1 MQEMSII
8 INQVAALIIL
18 VVIGYIARKS
28 GFLSDGADTVLSK
41 VLIRITAPALVIS
54 TMTSYDFDA
63 GTLSDGLWVG
73 LLAIIFMYFSL
84 FTGMLFSRVMKLEGS
99 TANVFKAHLIFGNV
113 GYLALPL
120 FKAVLGERAVVVA
133 AFFVLAF
140 ELLCWTTGVFILNKH
155 KGLSFID
162 TLKKF
167 ISPNT
172 ISCLIGLIFALTN
185 LHHTIQA
192 NAAATVVYNFFYS
205 ALNPLGNCTL
215 PLVMMFI
222 GISVANNPSG
232 GFTAIVKKP
241 VTLILSVLKLLVI
254 PLAVLA
260 ILLLLGNLINPFVR
274 TIVILDIAMPCA
286 AMITALSAEY
296 GSDIKQATDN
306 VIYSTVLS
314 LITLPLF
321 MLILNY
327 L

>member
-1 MQEMSII
+1 MQEINII

-18 VVIGYIARKS
+18 TVIGYIARKS
-28 GFLSDGADTVLSK
+28 GFLPDGADTVLSK
-41 VLIRITAPALVIS
+41 VLIRITAPALIIS

-63 GTLSDGLWVG
+63 GTLSDGLLVG

-84 FTGMLFSRVMKLEGS
+84 FAGMLFSRVMKLEGS
-99 TANVFKAHLIFGNV
+99 TANVFKAHLMFGNV

-140 ELLCWTTGVFILNKH
+140 ELLCWTTGVFMLNKH
-155 KGLSFID
+155 KGLSFVD
-162 TLKKF
+162 TVKKF

-172 ISCLIGLIFALTN
+172 VSCFIGLIFAFTN
-185 LHHTIQA
+185 LHHTIQESTT
-192 NAAATVVYNFFYS
+192 ATAVYNFFYS

-232 GFTAIVKKP
+232 GFAAILKKP
-241 VTLILSVLKLLVI
+241 VTLVLSLLKLLVI

-274 TIVILDIAMPCA
+274 TIVILDMAMPCA
-286 AMITALSAEY
+286 AIITALSAQY
-296 GSDIKQATDN
+296 GSDGKQATDN
-306 VIYSTVLS
+306 VIYTTVLS
-314 LITLPLF
+314 LVTLPLF
-321 MLILNY
+321 MLLLNY
-327 L
+327 I